1 MPIRT
6 LVIVLSSALLLSSAN
21 ASAVDRVKPGQWET
35 KLSVG
40 TGKPMVSRH
49 CITASEAALMN
60 ADTATL
66 RKYLEKSTATNT
78 KGRCSVKNVEASGNR
93 TTVTLVCGKREVVGT
108 TTYHGDHYESTSS
121 NGTTMSGKRVGAC
134 P

>member
-1 MPIRT
+1 MQIRT
-6 LVIVLSSALLLSSAN
+6 LVVLLSSAMLLWRAN

-40 TGKPMVSRH
+40 AGKPMVSTH

-66 RKYLEKSTATNT
+66 RKYLEKSTAANT
-78 KGRCSVKNVEASGNR
+78 KGRCSVKNVETSGNQ
-93 TTVTLVCGKREVVGT
+93 TIVTLVCGKREVVGT

-121 NGTTMSGKRVGAC
+121 NGTHMTGKRVGAC

>member
-1 MPIRT
+1 
-6 LVIVLSSALLLSSAN
+6 
-21 ASAVDRVKPGQWET
+21 VKPGQWET

-60 ADTATL
+60 SDTATL

-93 TTVTLVCGKREVVGT
+93 TTVTLVCGKHKVVGT